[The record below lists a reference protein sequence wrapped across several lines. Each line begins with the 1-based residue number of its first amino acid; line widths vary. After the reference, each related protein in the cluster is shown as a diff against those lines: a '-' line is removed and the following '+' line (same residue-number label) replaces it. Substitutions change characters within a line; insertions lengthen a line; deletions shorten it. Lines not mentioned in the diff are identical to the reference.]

1 MSKVCMITGAS
12 RGIGKA
18 LAEQMAKKGYVLA
31 LTGRSLESI
40 REVRDGIVASLPSA
54 HVEVA
59 ALDVTD
65 YDQVFEVFEQF
76 KQSLG
81 NIDIVVANA
90 GISTS
95 KPVGVGA
102 FEQHKSVI
110 ETNVLG
116 LMATAEA
123 CIPYFKEQDCGQFV
137 AISSIAGLRGLSKNS
152 SYCASKSAVK
162 TYMESLSAELYGTNI
177 KTTTLFP
184 GFIDTEIN
192 QHLADRP
199 FLVSLEQGVKEIL
212 QLIEKQVKTSSVPRK
227 PWSLV
232 ASIIGK
238 IPESVISRI

>member
-12 RGIGKA
+12 RGIGKT
-18 LAEQMAKKGYVLA
+18 LAQQMAKKGYVLA
-31 LTGRSLESI
+31 LTGRNLEDI
-40 REVRDGIVASLPSA
+40 RTVRDDIVASLPSA

-65 YDQVFEVFEQF
+65 YNQVFEVFDQF
-76 KQSLG
+76 KLSLG
-81 NIDIVVANA
+81 EIDIVVANA
-90 GISTS
+90 GISES

-102 FEQHKSVI
+102 FEAHKAVI

-123 CIPYFKEQDCGQFV
+123 CIPYFKERGEGQFV
-137 AISSIAGLRGLSKNS
+137 AISSIAGLRGLPKNA

-162 TYMESLSAELYGTNI
+162 TYMEALSAELYGSKI
-177 KTTTLFP
+177 KTTTLLP

-212 QLIEKQVKTSSVPRK
+212 YLIEKQIKISSVPRK

-238 IPESVISRI
+238 VPEAVIAKM